1 MDEYIEE
8 IKSEITKKK
17 YLENGM
23 AEDIGV
29 YFGKESLDTDFPL
42 TNGVMDQFHKIDLG
56 NMGIPVYMRKSNF
69 IPSNYH
75 FPWHLRVRFFM
86 EDPIKENIKELE
98 EMRIGREA
106 ALSYQLKLVQMWF
119 EEIEGKVLTFQIY
132 HYTDYNYMLH
142 VLLIEGDKV
151 TQVRTDIFS
160 PERSFIVTEG
170 EIFHA
175 GL

>member
-106 ALSYQLKLVQMWF
+106 ALSYQLK
-119 EEIEGKVLTFQIY
+119 
-132 HYTDYNYMLH
+132 
-142 VLLIEGDKV
+142 
-151 TQVRTDIFS
+151 
-160 PERSFIVTEG
+160 
-170 EIFHA
+170 
-175 GL
+175 